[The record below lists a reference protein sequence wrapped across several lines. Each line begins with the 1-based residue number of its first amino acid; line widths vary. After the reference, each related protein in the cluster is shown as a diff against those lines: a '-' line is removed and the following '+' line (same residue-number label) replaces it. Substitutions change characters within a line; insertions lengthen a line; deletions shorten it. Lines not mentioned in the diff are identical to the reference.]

1 MESLYHFGV
10 ESLYRNR
17 MESLYR
23 LQSESV
29 YLNRRNTHDIC
40 IAQDLLEDVV
50 SALEKGGLFQ
60 EEASGE
66 IWLRK
71 APKAYTYN

>member
-1 MESLYHFGV
+1 MESLYPFGLESV
-10 ESLYRNR
+10 YPNGLESLYPF
-17 MESLYR
+17 
-23 LQSESV
+23 QSESV